1 MYMLRKLTVFCLL
14 AGFFSNAQFN
24 EGAPW
29 MKDLVNKKSSVAKTT
44 QQNFTFKEIT
54 NAFDKY
60 WEEKDITKKGIGYK
74 PFKRWENYW
83 KYFVTN
89 DGYLPTSKQL
99 YDSWKVQQAYKGD
112 VNPTS
117 NWTPVGPFSSGILS
131 IGLPGTG
138 RVNAIAVD
146 PNNENIWYAGAPSG
160 GIWKSTDAGDTWT
173 NLFDDFR
180 QIGVSGIAIDK
191 NDSDI
196 IYIATGDDDAGAS
209 YSIGVFKSLDGGV
222 TWNETGLNPST
233 TDYNWTMNE
242 IVIDPTNSNVI
253 WVGTNRGLLKSVD
266 GGDNWETEIPG
277 TIKDFKLKPGDINS
291 NTVYAVS
298 NSAYYKSTNGEDFT
312 QIRDIL
318 PTSSGRLVLGVSAAN
333 PELVYILSANVRQED
348 YSYQGFY
355 KSTDSGETFTESAN
369 NTNILERDQA
379 WYNLA
384 LEVSPT
390 DENVVYAG
398 AINIWKSTN
407 GGDSFNRL
415 NNNDTDLTPAYTHVD
430 IHTLKIYNNKL
441 FAGTDGGLYV
451 SEDNGITFTDKTN
464 GMSITQFYRISI
476 GKNNAS
482 KIAGGTQ
489 DNSGFVYNNQEWNI
503 YSAGDGMDYEIDP
516 TNDNIIYG
524 FSQFGGILY
533 ITTNSG
539 QNLGGVLP
547 PLDGLGN
554 PLRGNW
560 ITPLA
565 ISSEGDVYS
574 GFNAVY
580 KLSGNSWEKVSSN
593 LSITN
598 IDDLEVDPNDPMT
611 LFVAQNNILYRSQDG
626 GVTFISLK
634 EFDAD
639 ISDITINSNDSN
651 IVYLTT
657 SALRS
662 NNIPNNIPSNERG
675 IFKVTINGSTAT
687 EENITYNIPTDQAFF
702 SIVHQ
707 SRDTNNPLF
716 VGTSTGVY
724 RLDDTLT
731 EWEDYFTNLPSTG
744 ISDLEIS
751 IDDAVI
757 VASTYGSGIWQ
768 SPIDIQLPDND
779 IKLVSLTPIPGS
791 VLCSEIFPEIFV
803 QNKGLNPI
811 TQIDVTYS
819 LNGGAIQ
826 NFTWNSSTIPSEETV
841 TISLPSQ
848 NIEAIGESVLEA
860 TVTII
865 NDTYDDNNSVSTT
878 FYVNDF
884 GIGDMVN
891 TFESPDETLVTYN
904 QTGGVSVWEKGIPS
918 ASVLNQAASG
928 EQVYATILEG
938 VYPNETQSFLVSNCY
953 ELSTILA
960 PVLKFNMAYDLE
972 PNFDIVYVEYSLD
985 EGAAWNVLGTI
996 DSEPNWYTSDRTNTS
1011 SGNED
1016 DCQNCPGAQWTGTNA
1031 TLSEYAYD
1039 FVTNA
1044 ARGETDLTNEQ
1055 SVVFRIAFVSDP
1067 FLNQD
1072 GVVIDDLVVEGFQDD
1087 DDDDNDGVL
1096 DINDNCPLNSNAD
1109 QLDSDNDGEGDV
1121 CDIDDDNDGVPDT
1134 EDNCP
1139 LVANADQADTDNDTI
1154 GDVCDD
1160 DTDNDGVPNI
1170 IDLCSNTAQNDVV
1183 DITGCT
1189 IFSLAA
1195 NNFQILSTGE
1205 TCSSGNDGNITIEAQ
1220 ANLNYTAALSGNG
1233 TSLNS
1238 SFSDTVSFA
1247 DLIAGDYR
1255 LCITV
1260 EGESGYELCYDIN
1273 ISEPDALSVTS
1284 KISSATNNVTLGLS
1298 GGINYFITLNNKEYR
1313 TSESEITLPLSMV
1326 ENVLS
1331 VKTDKDCQ
1339 GIYEEMIVLT
1349 SELFIYPNPISNG
1362 ELSVYLGNDNLDEVE
1377 LSLFSIDG
1385 TKVFTKTY
1393 RVSEN
1398 EVKFNVDGL
1407 SKGIYLLNV
1416 KTKKSLLNYK
1426 IIRR

>member
-1 MYMLRKLTVFCLL
+1 
-14 AGFFSNAQFN
+14 
-24 EGAPW
+24 
-29 MKDLVNKKSSVAKTT
+29 
-44 QQNFTFKEIT
+44 
-54 NAFDKY
+54 
-60 WEEKDITKKGIGYK
+60 
-74 PFKRWENYW
+74 
-83 KYFVTN
+83 
-89 DGYLPTSKQL
+89 
-99 YDSWKVQQAYKGD
+99 
-112 VNPTS
+112 
-117 NWTPVGPFSSGILS
+117 
-131 IGLPGTG
+131 
-138 RVNAIAVD
+138 
-146 PNNENIWYAGAPSG
+146 
-160 GIWKSTDAGDTWT
+160 
-173 NLFDDFR
+173 
-180 QIGVSGIAIDK
+180 
-191 NDSDI
+191 
-196 IYIATGDDDAGAS
+196 
-209 YSIGVFKSLDGGV
+209 
-222 TWNETGLNPST
+222 
-233 TDYNWTMNE
+233 
-242 IVIDPTNSNVI
+242 
-253 WVGTNRGLLKSVD
+253 
-266 GGDNWETEIPG
+266 
-277 TIKDFKLKPGDINS
+277 
-291 NTVYAVS
+291 
-298 NSAYYKSTNGEDFT
+298 
-312 QIRDIL
+312 
-318 PTSSGRLVLGVSAAN
+318 
-333 PELVYILSANVRQED
+333 
-348 YSYQGFY
+348 
-355 KSTDSGETFTESAN
+355 
-369 NTNILERDQA
+369 
-379 WYNLA
+379 
-384 LEVSPT
+384 
-390 DENVVYAG
+390 
-398 AINIWKSTN
+398 
-407 GGDSFNRL
+407 
-415 NNNDTDLTPAYTHVD
+415 
-430 IHTLKIYNNKL
+430 
-441 FAGTDGGLYV
+441 
-451 SEDNGITFTDKTN
+451 
-464 GMSITQFYRISI
+464 
-476 GKNNAS
+476 
-482 KIAGGTQ
+482 
-489 DNSGFVYNNQEWNI
+489 
-503 YSAGDGMDYEIDP
+503 
-516 TNDNIIYG
+516 
-524 FSQFGGILY
+524 
-533 ITTNSG
+533 
-539 QNLGGVLP
+539 
-547 PLDGLGN
+547 
-554 PLRGNW
+554 
-560 ITPLA
+560 
-565 ISSEGDVYS
+565 
-574 GFNAVY
+574 
-580 KLSGNSWEKVSSN
+580 
-593 LSITN
+593 
-598 IDDLEVDPNDPMT
+598 
-611 LFVAQNNILYRSQDG
+611 
-626 GVTFISLK
+626 
-634 EFDAD
+634 
-639 ISDITINSNDSN
+639 
-651 IVYLTT
+651 
-657 SALRS
+657 
-662 NNIPNNIPSNERG
+662 
-675 IFKVTINGSTAT
+675 
-687 EENITYNIPTDQAFF
+687 
-702 SIVHQ
+702 
-707 SRDTNNPLF
+707 
-716 VGTSTGVY
+716 
-724 RLDDTLT
+724 
-731 EWEDYFTNLPSTG
+731 
-744 ISDLEIS
+744 
-751 IDDAVI
+751 
-757 VASTYGSGIWQ
+757 
-768 SPIDIQLPDND
+768 
-779 IKLVSLTPIPGS
+779 
-791 VLCSEIFPEIFV
+791 
-803 QNKGLNPI
+803 
-811 TQIDVTYS
+811 
-819 LNGGAIQ
+819 
-826 NFTWNSSTIPSEETV
+826 
-841 TISLPSQ
+841 
-848 NIEAIGESVLEA
+848 
-860 TVTII
+860 
-865 NDTYDDNNSVSTT
+865 
-878 FYVNDF
+878 
-884 GIGDMVN
+884 
-891 TFESPDETLVTYN
+891 
-904 QTGGVSVWEKGIPS
+904 
-918 ASVLNQAASG
+918 
-928 EQVYATILEG
+928 
-938 VYPNETQSFLVSNCY
+938 
-953 ELSTILA
+953 
-960 PVLKFNMAYDLE
+960 MAYDLE

-1160 DTDNDGVPNI
+1160 DTDNNGVPNI